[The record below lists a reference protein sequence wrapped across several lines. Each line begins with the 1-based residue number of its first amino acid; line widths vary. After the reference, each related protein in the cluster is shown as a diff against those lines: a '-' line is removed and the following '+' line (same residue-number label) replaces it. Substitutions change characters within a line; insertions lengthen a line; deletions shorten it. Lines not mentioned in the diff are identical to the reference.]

1 MCEQR
6 CYGREYSALL
16 TAVSSSSG
24 RDTGYDSGLSGTSCC
39 QACGSRL
46 FSCVVYSRV
55 SNILPRSNPV
65 DSHGFRSC
73 TTGHRFSIY
82 ITDPCSLLFRFKDT
96 RWHPAVIFLP
106 VTEQR
111 PVTFHK
117 LEFLLKYGYLPTDDD
132 ARGKNLPKE
141 LQGLKDFLNKKNN
154 NYYYILQR
162 NPTERYSFSWQGA
175 SLNVTRQRYYPSLA
189 EVRCGFVGAE
199 EYRWRA
205 EEITESVTPDAILNI
220 LTPPGISPS
229 STSESSEIADQIN
242 TEEQENISPSVES
255 PRVQPETEQQTLR
268 GDQNITESAELERKK
283 SERLSSLT
291 NFIEDVERNVN
302 SLNAEVRAFNEN
314 KSGMLTIIQ
323 SKHDVISNLIEIT
336 DFHDFMKWVLTE
348 HSSIMLILKEKQCC
362 TKYLYKKFGSQ
373 LEYMANDV
381 WEHPLN
387 IKSEKGIYTACWD
400 KKQLQLRIEIDDQ
413 AVNNP
418 WDLIGLSNYIVNNG
432 KSKDDV
438 TNDVNKE
445 KEELKAL
452 ISTLNAHGVEV
463 LQTRYRNEFLNIQ
476 ENHELNS
483 KCFDSLKRK
492 FDLSQENQEKIDLIK
507 FKMAR
512 IEFVLEN
519 LNKQIDLIS
528 PQFTEVAVGAG
539 GDREGAGAPAA
550 AAPAED
556 RRP

>member
-1 MCEQR
+1 MSDL
-6 CYGREYSALL
+6 SAINNYIR
-16 TAVSSSSG
+16 SSISTYKTEAG
-24 RDTGYDSGLSGTSCC
+24 KATSD
-39 QACGSRL
+39 L
-46 FSCVVYSRV
+46 
-55 SNILPRSNPV
+55 
-65 DSHGFRSC
+65 SHGVLESLE
-73 TTGHRFSIY
+73 RF
-82 ITDPCSLLFRFKDT
+82 
-96 RWHPAVIFLP
+96 
-106 VTEQR
+106 
-111 PVTFHK
+111 FHK
-117 LEFLLKYGYLPTDDD
+117 LEFLLKYGYLPTGND
-132 ARGKNLPKE
+132 ASGKNLPKE

-336 DFHDFMKWVLTE
+336 DFHDFMKWVLTDY
-348 HSSIMLILKEKQCC
+348 SSIMLILKEKQCC
-362 TKYLYKKFGSQ
+362 AKYLYKKFSRQ
-373 LEYMANDV
+373 LEYMAYEV
-381 WEHPLN
+381 GRRPLN
-387 IKSEKGIYTACWD
+387 IKSEKGTYTACWD
-400 KKQLQLRIEIDDQ
+400 KKQRQLRIEIDDQ

-418 WDLIGLSNYIVNNG
+418 SDLISLSRYIVNNG

-438 TNDVNKE
+438 TNDVHEE
-445 KEELKAL
+445 KEQLKEL
-452 ISTLNAHGVEV
+452 ISTLNAHGVEGV
-463 LQTRYRNEFLNIQ
+463 QTYYRKEFLNIQ
-476 ENHELNS
+476 EDHKDNGGKFN
-483 KCFDSLKRK
+483 KLKQK
-492 FDLSQENQEKIDLIK
+492 FNLSQKDIDSIGS
-507 FKMAR
+507 KMAR
-512 IEFVLEN
+512 IESALEN

-556 RRP
+556 NSRRFDSLNRKFDLSQENIDLLDSIEANVAKIGFMLDNLNN